1 MGESVHGGTFGQ
13 TSTSSC
19 ENSDDFGKEV
29 SLQHDRLPSSSEEKR
44 RRETSVDCQQG
55 QRGQGAEGEE
65 EGGGGLV
72 QGAAADVG
80 GAGLVLHCRTLEEAV
95 KPGSPQ
101 NQSQPLQSSLHA
113 HESHYQGDAG
123 CSDLWDQREP

>member
-1 MGESVHGGTFGQ
+1 MGESVYGCTFGQ

-19 ENSDDFGKEV
+19 ENSILERRV

-44 RRETSVDCQQG
+44 RRETSADCQQG

-72 QGAAADVG
+72 QRAAADVG

-101 NQSQPLQSSLHA
+101 NQSQPL
-113 HESHYQGDAG
+113 
-123 CSDLWDQREP
+123 